1 MLATNVTLGFSSH
14 MAAINNYFAQLIHIA
29 QQRHHRF
36 GVVLSGDSDWQDQ
49 SIGQLYDAIKPVT
62 FYQLGGIATE
72 RATKSAKFNKG
83 QLLLGQECELLVCDF
98 RAGFDANSFSAA
110 TGCVK
115 GGGLVVILSG
125 ALETEVGYDAAWL
138 NQSLQQLLVIE
149 QGSELPALPN
159 IDVTEMS
166 PFEQQDIAVEK
177 IIKVVEGHR
186 KRPLVMTA
194 DRGRGKSSALGI
206 AAAQLMQSRA
216 IHIVLTAPSSATISP
231 VFEHANRLLPDAKC
245 GKNILEWQNSTL
257 EFVAPDEL
265 LKRTQAIDCLFV
277 DEASA
282 IPIPMLKQMVETHHR
297 AVFSTTIHGYEG
309 CGRGFTVK
317 FQTWL
322 KEQRP
327 GSVFYHLDQP
337 IRWASADPLESWLF
351 DSFLLNA
358 DLVDAPNTVSK
369 PTLKRIDKKSLVAEP
384 RLLRSCFALL
394 VNAHYQTSPNDL
406 MLLLSEPEIELYVWQ
421 QNGQCLG
428 CILTVE
434 EGSLSPEL
442 INDVQLGKRRPR
454 GHLVPIVVAGQLG
467 IEQAAA
473 QSSLRVMRIAVHPQL
488 QNIGYGQQM
497 LRQLQEMTDFDFYS
511 TSFGATPE
519 LVAFWKSVGFQPVRL
534 GSQRDQASGTHSLVM
549 ILGADNWVEQAQ
561 NLFQQSF
568 HYALSNGF
576 QQLEIELVRS
586 LLGENNASVENSG
599 VGSLVKFYSLGGSS
613 FDSVAPMLDEWWKQ
627 APDSVSQLDDLFIRK
642 VIQRWDWAQCAKAF
656 NYPGRKQVEQA
667 LRDALQPL
675 I

>member
-1 MLATNVTLGFSSH
+1 
-14 MAAINNYFAQLIHIA
+14 MAALNHYFTQLINIA

-36 GVVLSGDSDWQDQ
+36 GVVLSGDSDWQDA
-49 SIGQLYDAIKPVT
+49 SIEQLCHAIKPESL
-62 FYQLGGIATE
+62 YQLGGSIALQ
-72 RATKSAKFNKG
+72 ATKSVKFNKG
-83 QLLLGQECELLVCDF
+83 QQLLGQECELLVCDF
-98 RAGFDANSFSAA
+98 RDGIDANSFSAA

-115 GGGLVVILSG
+115 GGGIIVILCD
-125 ALETEVGYDAAWL
+125 ALEQTQGYDSAWF
-138 NQSLQQLLVIE
+138 NQSLQKLLVIE

-159 IDVTEMS
+159 INVTEMS
-166 PFEQQDIAVEK
+166 PFEQQGIAVEK

-231 VFEHANRLLPDAKC
+231 VFEHASRLLPDAKR
-245 GKNILEWQNSTL
+245 GKNIIEWENSIL

-282 IPIPMLKQMVETHHR
+282 IPIPMLKKMVESHHR
-297 AVFSTTIHGYEG
+297 TVFSTTIHGYEG
-309 CGRGFTVK
+309 CGRGFTLK

-337 IRWASADPLESWLF
+337 IRWASGDPLELWLF

-358 DLVDAPNTVSK
+358 DLVEVPNAVSK
-369 PTLKRIDKKSLVAEP
+369 PVLELIDKQRLVDKPE
-384 RLLRSCFALL
+384 LLRSCFALL

-406 MLLLSEPEIELYVWQ
+406 MLLLSDPAIQLYVWQ
-421 QNGQCLG
+421 QDEQCLAS
-428 CILTVE
+428 ILTVD
-434 EGSLSPEL
+434 EGRLSPQL
-442 INDVQLGKRRPR
+442 INEVQLGQRRPR
-454 GHLVPIVVAGQLG
+454 GHLVPIVLAGQLG
-467 IEQAAA
+467 LTQAAA

-488 QNIGYGQQM
+488 QNMGNGQ
-497 LRQLQEMTDFDFYS
+497 LLIRQLQDMTHYDFYS

-519 LVAFWKSVGFQPVRL
+519 LVAFWKSVGFQPVKL

-549 ILGADNWVEQAQ
+549 TLGSSNWSDRASEI
-561 NLFQQSF
+561 FQQSF
-568 HYALSNGF
+568 HYALSEGF

-586 LLGENNASVENSG
+586 LISVNDASVENRG
-599 VGSLVKFYSLGGSS
+599 VGRLVQLYAQGGTN
-613 FDSVAPMLDEWWKQ
+613 FDSVAPILDNWWKQ
-627 APDSVSQLDDLFIRK
+627 APHLANQLDDLFIRK
-642 VIQRWDWAQCAKAF
+642 VVQRWDWNQCAKAF
-656 NYPGRKQVEQA
+656 NFAGYKQTEQA
-667 LRDALQPL
+667 LREILRSL
-675 I
+675 

>member
-1 MLATNVTLGFSSH
+1 
-14 MAAINNYFAQLIHIA
+14 MAAINNYFQQLIHIA

-36 GVVLSGDSDWQDQ
+36 GVVLSGESDWQDA
-49 SIGQLYDAIKPVT
+49 SISQLCQAVKPESL
-62 FYQLGGIATE
+62 YLLGGSLTLP
-72 RATKSAKFNKG
+72 ATKSVKFAKG
-83 QLLLGQECELLVCDF
+83 QQLLGQECELLVCDF
-98 RAGFDANSFSAA
+98 RDGFDANSFSAA

-115 GGGLVVILSG
+115 GGGLVVVLSDTLKG
-125 ALETEVGYDAAWL
+125 ESGYDAAWL
-138 NQSLQQLLVIE
+138 DQSLQQLLVIE
-149 QGSELPALPN
+149 QGSDLPALPS

-166 PFEQQDIAVEK
+166 PFEQQGIAVEK

-206 AAAQLMQSRA
+206 AAAQLMQSRT
-216 IHIVLTAPSSATISP
+216 IHIVLTAPSPATVAP
-231 VFEHANRLLPDAKC
+231 VFEHASRLLPDAKC
-245 GKNILEWQNSTL
+245 GKNTLEWQNSIL

-309 CGRGFTVK
+309 CGRGFTVR
-317 FQTWL
+317 FQAWL

-337 IRWASADPLESWLF
+337 IRWAGNDPLETWLF

-358 DLVDAPNTVSK
+358 DLVDAPGSVSK
-369 PTLKRIDKKSLVAEP
+369 PNLSRIDKKTLVEQP
-384 RLLRSCFALL
+384 KLLRSCFALL

-406 MLLLSEPEIELYVWQ
+406 MLLLSDPAIELYVWQ

-434 EGSLSPEL
+434 EGNLSPEL

-454 GHLVPIVVAGQLG
+454 GHLVPIVLAGQIG
-467 IEQAAA
+467 IEQAAT
-473 QSSLRVMRIAVHPQL
+473 QSSLRVMRIAIHPQL
-488 QNIGYGQQM
+488 QNIGYGQQI
-497 LRQLQEMTDFDFYS
+497 LRQLQEVTDFDFYS

-549 ILGADNWVEQAQ
+549 VLGSNSWSTKVCE
-561 NLFQQSF
+561 LFQQSF
-568 HYALSNGF
+568 HYALSEGF
-576 QQLEIELVRS
+576 RQLEIELVRS
-586 LLGENNASVENSG
+586 LLGGNNASVENSG
-599 VGSLVKFYSLGGSS
+599 ISRLVEFYSLGGSS
-613 FDSVAPMLDEWWKQ
+613 FDSVAPILDEWWKQ
-627 APDSVSQLDDLFIRK
+627 APDLANQLDDLFIRK
-642 VIQRWDWAQCAKAF
+642 VIQRWDWAQCAKSF
-656 NYPGRKQVEQA
+656 NYSGRKQTEQA
-667 LRDALQPL
+667 LRNALQPL
-675 I
+675 L